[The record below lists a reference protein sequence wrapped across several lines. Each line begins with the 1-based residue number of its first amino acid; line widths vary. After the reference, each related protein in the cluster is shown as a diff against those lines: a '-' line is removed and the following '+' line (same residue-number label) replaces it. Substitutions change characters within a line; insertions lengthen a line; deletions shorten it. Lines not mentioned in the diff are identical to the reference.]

1 MGDSWRLRCKV
12 FVQSNIWNVK
22 GIPLGVETLFHGLY
36 FFMKF
41 ICCKKNELVF
51 VQSNVDGKRNST
63 CHYDPADNDDATD
76 NDDAADNDDGEN
88 DEVAL
93 LGVEVRWRS
102 HATEV
107 ITPENWTK
115 SIHGFHFDED
125 DVDHD
130 DIGDDSDIEEV

>member
-1 MGDSWRLRCKV
+1 
-12 FVQSNIWNVK
+12 
-22 GIPLGVETLFHGLY
+22 
-36 FFMKF
+36 MKF

-76 NDDAADNDDGEN
+76 DDGEDDDAADNDDGEN

-93 LGVEVRWRS
+93 LEVEVRWRS

-125 DVDHD
+125 DA
-130 DIGDDSDIEEV
+130 STR

>member
-76 NDDAADNDDGEN
+76 DDDEN
-88 DEVAL
+88 NEVAL
-93 LGVEVRWRS
+93 LEVRWRS

>member
-36 FFMKF
+36 FLMKF

-51 VQSNVDGKRNST
+51 VQSNIDGKRNST

-93 LGVEVRWRS
+93 LEVEVRWRS

-125 DVDHD
+125 DDDHD